1 MTVAEPN
8 IARRRLKAPREDGEV
23 LLEPSGNELAA
34 LIDANIQIFQ
44 DVDYDVQGRPFTTLR
59 QQARAEVVAAASE
72 YSSSY
77 LDPSRGTDYPRLLVA
92 GHQPGLFHPGV
103 WLKNAALDGLSR
115 QHGAVG
121 VNLQID
127 NDTLKSPS
135 IRVPGGSIEAPT
147 AHQVAFD
154 GPLTEIPFEE
164 RQIVDRACF
173 EQFDSEVATQIAP
186 FISNPFVKQFWPR
199 VVDRSRHTNLLGA
212 SISQARH
219 RLESDWGLSNL
230 ELPQSSVCRLESF
243 HWFLAHL
250 LAQMPRFHG
259 VHNVALAEYRRLHHL
274 RSANHPV
281 PELIT
286 DGDWLE
292 SPFWIWTKS
301 SPGRRR
307 LFVRRKSG
315 QLQLTDRGQLELTL
329 PLEANS
335 SAEDAVKT
343 LARWEQEGIKIR
355 TRALTTTLFA
365 RLMVADAFIHGIGGA
380 KYDELTDMLI
390 RRFFGIPVPGIIV
403 VSATLLLPIRREGA
417 TPEGARRIDREM
429 RDLTYHPEQFLSG
442 VQGIDAETAQFIAAK
457 RQWIA
462 TAKTKENAAERHRA
476 IVRSNEALQP
486 AVASMREALQRKRG
500 EVGQR
505 LRAEDILASREFAF
519 CLYPEKMLQDFL
531 LEFHSDPL

>member
-186 FISNPFVKQFWPR
+186 FGP
-199 VVDRSRHTNLLGA
+199 
-212 SISQARH
+212 
-219 RLESDWGLSNL
+219 GLSIVRATRICWEPAFRRHGTAWSRTGDYRTSN
-230 ELPQSSVCRLESF
+230 CRK
-243 HWFLAHL
+243 
-250 LAQMPRFHG
+250 
-259 VHNVALAEYRRLHHL
+259 V
-274 RSANHPV
+274 
-281 PELIT
+281 
-286 DGDWLE
+286 
-292 SPFWIWTKS
+292 
-301 SPGRRR
+301 
-307 LFVRRKSG
+307 LFVDSNRSTGSWRICWLKCLDFMEYTTSHWRNTVG
-315 QLQLTDRGQLELTL
+315 YII
-329 PLEANS
+329 
-335 SAEDAVKT
+335 SAVP
-343 LARWEQEGIKIR
+343 IIR
-355 TRALTTTLFA
+355 C
-365 RLMVADAFIHGIGGA
+365 
-380 KYDELTDMLI
+380 
-390 RRFFGIPVPGIIV
+390 P
-403 VSATLLLPIRREGA
+403 S
-417 TPEGARRIDREM
+417 
-429 RDLTYHPEQFLSG
+429 
-442 VQGIDAETAQFIAAK
+442 
-457 RQWIA
+457 
-462 TAKTKENAAERHRA
+462 
-476 IVRSNEALQP
+476 
-486 AVASMREALQRKRG
+486 
-500 EVGQR
+500 
-505 LRAEDILASREFAF
+505 
-519 CLYPEKMLQDFL
+519 
-531 LEFHSDPL
+531 